1 MISINLLNTIIKPKK
16 FLMTAELMIKTKLN
30 ENLVEIIMNHTN
42 FIRIPKE
49 KIKKIFGL
57 IPLLTNRIYRM
68 YNKDLRD
75 WMNYYEHNNFQI
87 IRWNKCKLDLKK
99 INDLFL
105 IVLYLLKSHFNL
117 NFTIKIITTNNLI
130 IYFDNTICFNIIM
143 NDSILKIIKS

>member
-1 MISINLLNTIIKPKK
+1 MISINLLNTIIKSKK

-75 WMNYYEHNNFQI
+75 WMNYYGHNDFQI

-99 INDLFL
+99 LNNLFL

-143 NDSILKIIKS
+143 IDSILKIIKS

>member
-1 MISINLLNTIIKPKK
+1 MISINLLNTIIKSKK

-75 WMNYYEHNNFQI
+75 WMNYYGHNDFQI

-99 INDLFL
+99 LNNLFL

>member
-1 MISINLLNTIIKPKK
+1 MISINLLNTIIKSKK

-75 WMNYYEHNNFQI
+75 WMNYYGHNDFQI